1 MLTSSSVVFGSSAG
15 TQVIDESGS
24 MGTEWVPAYF
34 HAKQEQA
41 EAAFEEAALTDIELV
56 TVCPTLVVGGP
67 SWRLVPSNAV
77 LVRYLLDPTRSTF
90 DGGCNIVA
98 VTDVARGHVLLAER
112 GTPGESYL
120 LGGENVSWRTLH
132 TLVSELAGID
142 GPYLTAST
150 TSAWLTASALEL
162 AARIAG
168 QEPLATRDEAR
179 TLGRWYW
186 YTSDKARSLGYAP
199 GSARAAVAAALGW
212 LVASPHV
219 PRLVREGLTLADE
232 VYAARALTA
241 SPSSSLQQSSSLL
254 SSSQFRLLPSSLL
267 RWRLLRCSLLRRR
280 LLRGRGGSCRGGC
293 RRLADGH
300 RDRVGVRLEHSD
312 RQLQDDVGAAEH
324 THFTE
329 VGAAGLEA
337 CLVQLHRDADVRL
350 GPWCQVDA
358 SGIEGDRGGERRLA
372 TMSRS
377 ERPGLKGH
385 PRDLRPGVGDGEAA
399 RRLAAPGARQVEGQ
413 PDVRGPGVRLVD
425 VLAGRDVEESL
436 AGLTGEVLHRPGVA
450 HVELGKLSQVVL
462 ALGLQPLEVSGVR
475 PALRPSR

>member
-1 MLTSSSVVFGSSAG
+1 MKVAVTGANGLIGARVVQALLAAGHEPVGVVRRGADLRGLAGIDAPQVYANLRVQDSVSTALRGSDCLVHCAALFSYRREDEQRLRQANVDSTRAVLRAAADAGERRVVLTSSSVVFGSSAG

-24 MGTEWVPAYF
+24 MGADWVPAYF

-41 EAAFEEAALTDIELV
+41 EAASEEAALTGLELV
-56 TVCPTLVVGGP
+56 TACPTLVIGGP

-77 LVRYLLDPTRSTF
+77 LVRYLMDPTRSTF
-90 DGGCNIVA
+90 DGGCNVVA
-98 VTDVARGHVLLAER
+98 VADVARGHVLLAER

-212 LVASPHV
+212 LVTSPHV

-241 SPSSSLQQSSSLL
+241 SPSPSSLL
-254 SSSQFRLLPSSLL
+254 SSSLSPSSPLSSSQ
-267 RWRLLRCSLLRRR
+267 RLSSPASSSHSSSAPASASRPRRVVPR
-280 LLRGRGGSCRGGC
+280 RVPPSGRP
-293 RRLADGH
+293 
-300 RDRVGVRLEHSD
+300 
-312 RQLQDDVGAAEH
+312 
-324 THFTE
+324 T
-329 VGAAGLEA
+329 
-337 CLVQLHRDADVRL
+337 
-350 GPWCQVDA
+350 P
-358 SGIEGDRGGERRLA
+358 
-372 TMSRS
+372 
-377 ERPGLKGH
+377 
-385 PRDLRPGVGDGEAA
+385 
-399 RRLAAPGARQVEGQ
+399 
-413 PDVRGPGVRLVD
+413 
-425 VLAGRDVEESL
+425 
-436 AGLTGEVLHRPGVA
+436 
-450 HVELGKLSQVVL
+450 
-462 ALGLQPLEVSGVR
+462 
-475 PALRPSR
+475 